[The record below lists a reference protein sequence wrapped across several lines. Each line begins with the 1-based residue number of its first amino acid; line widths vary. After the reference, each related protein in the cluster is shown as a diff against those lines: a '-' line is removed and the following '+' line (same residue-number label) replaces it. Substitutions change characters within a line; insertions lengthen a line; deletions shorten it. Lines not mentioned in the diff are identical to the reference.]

1 MGIGANLLE
10 QGKGNPLDVSP
21 ANPEVSKQGGG
32 EANGGAENSGLE
44 GKSQSGGGSPNKA
57 GKP

>member
-1 MGIGANLLE
+1 M
-10 QGKGNPLDVSP
+10 SP

-32 EANGGAENSGLE
+32 EAEGGAENAEE
-44 GKSQSGGGSPNKA
+44 GKKAQSGGGSPKKA